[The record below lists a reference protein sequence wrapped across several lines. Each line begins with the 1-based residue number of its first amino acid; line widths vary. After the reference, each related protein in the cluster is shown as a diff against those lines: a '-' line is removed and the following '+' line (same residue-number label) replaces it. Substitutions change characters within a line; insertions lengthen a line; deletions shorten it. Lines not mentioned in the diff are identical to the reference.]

1 MILPSV
7 TAPSAGT
14 ATAATARVAQLQA
27 LIAQA
32 ANPLSPATD
41 AASSSGGTSA
51 PSTDDFASLLSAASS
66 TGADATASG
75 SATTSSDA
83 YSSIINAAATQYGI
97 DPSVLE
103 GLVHQESGFNPDAV
117 SSAGAQGLTQVMP
130 ENDAADG
137 ITNPFDPTQS
147 IFGGAKQL
155 SEDLS
160 EFNGNV
166 SDALAAYNAG
176 SAAVEQYGGIPPYAQ
191 TQNYVSDVLSYANQY
206 AAQDADSG
214 TAAPV
219 SDSTLTGSTT

>member
-1 MILPSV
+1 MILPALG
-7 TAPSAGT
+7 APSSGT
-14 ATAATARVAQLQA
+14 PDDATARVAQLRA

-32 ANPLSPATD
+32 ANPLSPA
-41 AASSSGGTSA
+41 AASVSSTAGGTAA
-51 PSTDDFASLLSAASS
+51 PSSDNFASLLASASS
-66 TGADATASG
+66 TGADASG
-75 SATTSSDA
+75 SAAASGAS
-83 YSSIINAAATQYGI
+83 YSSIINAAAAQYGI
-97 DPSVLE
+97 DPAVLE

-147 IFGGAKQL
+147 IYGGAKQL

-176 SAAVEQYGGIPPYAQ
+176 SAAVEHYGGIPPYAQ
-191 TQNYVSDVLSYANQY
+191 TENYVSDVLSYADQY
-206 AAQDADSG
+206 ASQNADPSTALPTADA
-214 TAAPV
+214 TPV
-219 SDSTLTGSTT
+219 GSTI

>member
-1 MILPSV
+1 MILPAL
-7 TAPSAGT
+7 TAPPSGSPGDAS
-14 ATAATARVAQLQA
+14 ARVAQLQA

-32 ANPLSPATD
+32 ANPLSPAT
-41 AASSSGGTSA
+41 AAEGASAGGVAA
-51 PSTDDFASLLSAASS
+51 PSGDSFASLLASAAS
-66 TGADATASG
+66 TGAPASDSSAAASG
-75 SATTSSDA
+75 S
-83 YSSIINAAATQYGI
+83 YSAIINAAAAQYGI
-97 DPSVLE
+97 DPAVLE

-147 IFGGAKQL
+147 IYGGAKQL

-176 SAAVEQYGGIPPYAQ
+176 SAAVRQYGGIPPYAQ
-191 TQNYVSDVLSYANQY
+191 TQNYVSDVLAYADQY
-206 AAQDADSG
+206 AAQNADPSAVLPSADAATS
-214 TAAPV
+214 
-219 SDSTLTGSTT
+219 GSTT

>member
-1 MILPSV
+1 MILPAL

-14 ATAATARVAQLQA
+14 ADLATARVAQLQA

-32 ANPLSPATD
+32 ANPLSPTSD
-41 AASSSGGTSA
+41 SSSTSGGTSA
-51 PSTDDFASLLSAASS
+51 PSSDGFASLLSAASS
-66 TGADATASG
+66 TGADATASAA
-75 SATTSSDA
+75 ATTGSDS
-83 YSSIINAAATQYGI
+83 YNSIINAAATQYGI

-137 ITNPFDPTQS
+137 ITDPFDPTQS
-147 IFGGAKQL
+147 IYGGAKQL

-191 TQNYVSDVLSYANQY
+191 TQNYVADVLSYANQY
-206 AAQDADSG
+206 AAQNADSS
-214 TAAPV
+214 TTAPV
-219 SDSTLTGSTT
+219 SSSTLTGSTT